1 MENENIKT
9 FQKLI
14 KINKKQSKN
23 ITYSST
29 ASTKHKWWIMPTE
42 AWQMDIHLFMLKYK
56 LKHYCKAIK

>member
-23 ITYSST
+23 ITYSSI

-42 AWQMDIHLFMLKYK
+42 AWQMDIH
-56 LKHYCKAIK
+56 